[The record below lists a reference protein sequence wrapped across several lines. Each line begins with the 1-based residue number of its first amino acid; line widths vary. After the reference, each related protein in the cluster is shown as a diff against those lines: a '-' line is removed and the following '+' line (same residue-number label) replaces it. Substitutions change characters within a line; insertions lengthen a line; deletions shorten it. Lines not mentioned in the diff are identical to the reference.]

1 MQKTIVIVEDNETLI
16 KSLVYSIEETQNYKV
31 LNTYLSGEDAVSNI
45 SQNVPDLIIM
55 DIQLSGSMNGIECT
69 SILKKRFPAV
79 DILMLTVFDDSDQ
92 VFDALRAGACGYM
105 TKNTSV
111 NELIAALD
119 QAAIGGAPMSFK
131 IARMVLNSFTKNY
144 DTPLTDKEDE
154 VLNILAKG
162 GSYKTAANTMD
173 VSVETV
179 KYHIKNIYVKL
190 QVNSKE
196 EAIEYAR
203 KNKWI

>member
-144 DTPLTDKEDE
+144 NTPLTDKEDE

>member
-1 MQKTIVIVEDNETLI
+1 
-16 KSLVYSIEETQNYKV
+16 
-31 LNTYLSGEDAVSNI
+31 
-45 SQNVPDLIIM
+45 
-55 DIQLSGSMNGIECT
+55 
-69 SILKKRFPAV
+69 
-79 DILMLTVFDDSDQ
+79 
-92 VFDALRAGACGYM
+92 
-105 TKNTSV
+105 
-111 NELIAALD
+111 
-119 QAAIGGAPMSFK
+119 MSFK

-144 DTPLTDKEDE
+144 NTPLTDKEDE